1 MAVEILSPLDYQ
13 VFQRDGDGQAVIP
26 VVIEAPRVEDQV
38 QARLLLLPTY
48 TEYRTHTGETTDWVD
63 LAATAGGFKSGS
75 VNYAGKLTG
84 KAGGWYRLEVR
95 VAGDNS
101 TSWKQTPGASLVG
114 PCYPLT
120 DYYQRP
126 ALVMH
131 VGIGDVFICAGQSNS
146 ANSGWPPQ
154 LPQDERVVCF
164 DGSCW
169 RPAYDPQPLATN
181 HGGSP
186 WPILGD
192 MLVRSLQV
200 PIALISTGQ
209 GGTKAGTWQPLRNTA
224 PLVERPNPDR
234 DAKST
239 YPQPGQGPYLQLSRL
254 AKMLGPKGVKAV
266 LWHQGYSDARDGT
279 TSEQYVQSMI
289 NIIESLNSDAG
300 YRIPWM
306 VAQEAVAPYPES
318 DSQAIRHGQQALWNS
333 PLVYQGPTT
342 DDMLGPKFRH
352 DMDHFNEL
360 GLRIHAERW
369 FAMLWS
375 QFYAVVPI
383 GVSSDNS

>member
-1 MAVEILSPLDYQ
+1 MHTEAVNHAPGQLMMNTGAQQFGRPSFGSWALYGLGSETADLPGYVVLSSASGTSGGASNYGCG
-13 VFQRDGDGQAVIP
+13 F
-26 VVIEAPRVEDQV
+26 
-38 QARLLLLPTY
+38 LPT
-48 TEYRTHTGETTDWVD
+48 
-63 LAATAGGFKSGS
+63 S
-75 VNYAGKLTG
+75 YAGTPFRG
-84 KAGGWYRLEVR
+84 S
-95 VAGDNS
+95 GDPILYLSNP
-101 TSWKQTPGASLVG
+101 KGFDQQTQRASLDS
-114 PCYPLT
+114 L
-120 DYYQRP
+120 RRLNEL
-126 ALVMH
+126 ALSDM
-131 VGIGDVFICAGQSNS
+131 GDPEIAARIQSYETAFQLQTS
-146 ANSGWPPQ
+146 APELMN
-154 LPQDERVVCF
+154 
-164 DGSCW
+164 
-169 RPAYDPQPLATN
+169 LA
-181 HGGSP
+181 SESR
-186 WPILGD
+186 PILGD

-209 GGTKAGTWQPLRNTA
+209 GGTKAGSWQPLPDTA

-234 DAKST
+234 DAKDTSL
-239 YPQPGQGPYLQLSRL
+239 QPGEGPYLQLLRL
-254 AKMLGPKGVKAV
+254 ARMLGPKGVKAV

-289 NIIESLNSDAG
+289 DIIESLNSDAG

-318 DSQAIRHGQQALWNS
+318 DSQAIRHGQQVLWNS

-383 GVSSDNS
+383 GVPHNNS